1 MLVKYINMDDIY
13 SLKEARRTRSGASFA
28 DYLLATM
35 AAISLLSLVFF
46 LANMVLVHCAPSL
59 PHDPRAAPLLPS
71 QDPFYAVPTTL
82 DSTKPGDILR
92 HRSPPAQIA
101 AFGLAPVHLEATY
114 QLQYRTNDNLGSATA
129 TVLTVMVP
137 HNADMS
143 KVISYQVAE
152 DAASINCAPS
162 YGLQLE
168 SATGPLLGT
177 ILTQAEILLIEA
189 TLEQGWVV
197 ILPDYEG
204 PKASYLAHRLA
215 GQATLDGI
223 RAALSSGSI
232 TGIKSDATVSM
243 WGYSGGSTATAW
255 AAEIQPSYAPEI
267 KIAGAA
273 IGGTTPNITNVVTS
287 INKSAFTGL
296 IPTGIQGLCTQFPEL
311 KAEVDRL
318 LKPEYREKFDKT
330 LKQCLLADAATFL
343 FADVVDMFTDPQFMF
358 ANPVAVKIL
367 NEIALGQTAPQI
379 PIYWYKSVHDEVSP
393 IADSDSVFDMYC
405 ANGATVEYVRD
416 RASEHGSCAATGA
429 PRALAWLKNMMNG
442 GQPKPGCSKQT
453 VISSLFDKSALDIV
467 PKFILDALLDLVGK
481 PVGPILFG

>member
-1 MLVKYINMDDIY
+1 MMGK
-13 SLKEARRTRSGASFA
+13 
-28 DYLLATM
+28 
-35 AAISLLSLVFF
+35 SLLSAAAM
-46 LANMVLVHCAPSL
+46 LANVLIASCAPSL
-59 PHDPRAAPLLPS
+59 PHDPRAAPVLPS
-71 QDPFYAVPTTL
+71 QDPFYAVPDNV
-82 DSTKPGDILR
+82 DSAAPGDILQ
-92 HRSPPAQIA
+92 HRPSPAKIA

-114 QLQYRTNDNLGSATA
+114 QLQYRTNDNLGNATA

-137 HNADMS
+137 HNADMG
-143 KVISYQVAE
+143 KVLSYQVAE
-152 DAASINCAPS
+152 DASSIDCAPS

-197 ILPDYEG
+197 VLPDYEG

-223 RAALSSGSI
+223 RAALRSEAI
-232 TGIKSDATVSM
+232 TGIQGDATVSM

-255 AAEIQPSYAPEI
+255 AAEIQPSYAPEL

-287 INKSAFTGL
+287 INKGPFAGL
-296 IPTGIQGLCTQFPEL
+296 IPTGIQGLTTQYPEL
-311 KAEVDRL
+311 KAEVERL
-318 LKPEYREKFDKT
+318 LKPEYRAKFEQT
-330 LKQCLLADAATFL
+330 RHQCLLADAASFL
-343 FADVVDMFTDPQFMF
+343 FADVVDMFADPDFMYS
-358 ANPVAVKIL
+358 NPVAVKIL
-367 NEIALGQTAPQI
+367 DEIALGQAAPQI

-393 IADSDSVFDMYC
+393 VEDSDVVFDKYC
-405 ANGATVEYVRD
+405 AGGATVEYIRD

-429 PRALAWLKNMMNG
+429 PRAIAWLKNIMDG
-442 GQPKPGCSKQT
+442 GKPKAGCTKKT
-453 VISSLFDKSALDIV
+453 VISSLLDKSTLEVV
-467 PKFILDALLDLVGK
+467 PKFIIDALLDLVGK